1 MCAPAFQHY
10 VVWHCW
16 LATYLQIPAIA
27 TELLKKLKYSMLCIL
42 LRITNVWL
50 QNCVCMWYY
59 MLFICIMCIIYV
71 EIQIPYT
78 CRCVYTIIC
87 MFSQQ
92 TLYKLDII
100 CYVHNYACRHVCS
113 SLPIEVLADFLC
125 TCTVCHP
132 VVCWQGGRNALH
144 LSAQGGHL
152 EVIRFLSPRFGA
164 KVHDR
169 TDAGYTILHWAAQK
183 GHSQVARYLI
193 KELNRN
199 PKDRDKVCGVQGK
212 MCSTVLGLHASC
224 MCVCYFAQW
233 DMQQSGHTWHVHV
246 MWYPKAVLCY
256 VFRVLSGLWQLVL
269 VW

>member
-1 MCAPAFQHY
+1 
-10 VVWHCW
+10 
-16 LATYLQIPAIA
+16 
-27 TELLKKLKYSMLCIL
+27 
-42 LRITNVWL
+42 
-50 QNCVCMWYY
+50 
-59 MLFICIMCIIYV
+59 MCIIYV

-100 CYVHNYACRHVCS
+100 CHVHNYACRDVCS
-113 SLPIEVLADFLC
+113 SLPIEVLANFLC

-224 MCVCYFAQW
+224 MCVHMLLCAVRHATKW
-233 DMQQSGHTWHVHV
+233 SHLTCSCNVVSKGS
-246 MWYPKAVLCY
+246 PVLCLQSPIWSLTTGSCL
-256 VFRVLSGLWQLVL
+256 VVTNFSKFIMGMHMCIPIPLECRDGWFTCNMTVLLHFSLFLFSGAPLCFSELLRVAVSL
-269 VW
+269 